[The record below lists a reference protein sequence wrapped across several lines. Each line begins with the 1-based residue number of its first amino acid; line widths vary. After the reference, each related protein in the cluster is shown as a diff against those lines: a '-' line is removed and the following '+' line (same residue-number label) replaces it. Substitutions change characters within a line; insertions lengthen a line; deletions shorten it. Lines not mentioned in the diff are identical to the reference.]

1 MMVSTA
7 VNPEINKA
15 ARSATTRIVLIVE
28 YDGTH
33 YRGLQWQAGLPTIQ
47 KELETALKKLTG
59 DSIRVIAASRT
70 DAGVHAKG
78 QVVSFRTKSTLPI
91 PKFVSGLNYYL
102 PPDIAVRAAH
112 RAEDSFRVRGGALSR
127 EYNYYI
133 LNSPTRSPL
142 QSRFTH
148 LVSGHLDIDAMNQ
161 ASQVLIGRHD
171 LISFASDIGGSLK
184 NTVRQVYRAG
194 VKRDGELVIFH
205 IEANSFLP
213 HQVRNTVG
221 CLIRIGLDR
230 MSQDEFHSIIESG
243 KPGRAGPTAPPNG
256 LCLMQVN
263 YPRSFEGK

>member
-15 ARSATTRIVLIVE
+15 ARLATTRIVLIVE
-28 YDGTH
+28 YDGTRYH
-33 YRGLQWQAGLPTIQ
+33 GLQWQAGLPTIQ

-70 DAGVHAKG
+70 DAGVHARG
-78 QVVSFRTKSTLPI
+78 QVVSFRTKSTLPP

-102 PPDIAVRAAH
+102 PPDIAVL
-112 RAEDSFRVRGGALSR
+112 RVRGGALSR

-142 QSRFTH
+142 QSRFAH
-148 LVSGHLDIDAMNQ
+148 LVTGHLDINAMNQ
-161 ASQVLIGRHD
+161 ASQALIGRHD
-171 LISFASDIGGSLK
+171 FISLASNIGSSLK
-184 NTVRQVYRAG
+184 NTIRQVYRAG
-194 VKRDGELVIFH
+194 VKRDEELVIFH

-221 CLIRIGLDR
+221 CLIRIGLGR
-230 MSQDEFHSIIESG
+230 MSQG
-243 KPGRAGPTAPPNG
+243 QPGLAGPTAPAHG
-256 LCLMQVN
+256 LCLMRVN